1 MAIHIIHGIHTS
13 EAGTSTPA
21 RLVPELLER
30 GLYYK
35 IHDYGCALAI
45 TSRYQNPKRAI
56 KIADHIKPGDCI
68 IAHSNG
74 CAITSIMLNM
84 GIAPSCIVFLQP
96 ALDADTIFPDGNFVI
111 NVFHNKYDI
120 TTRFLAKYLLWF
132 HHPYG
137 AMGSKGY
144 TGNDERIRNFDVYEM
159 FGEKGHVN
167 PYLSSDVRRRVISTM
182 MDRSEEGCTHG
193 AQA

>member
-1 MAIHIIHGIHTS
+1 MTVHIIHGIHSS

-21 RLVPELLER
+21 RLIPELLDR
-30 GLYYK
+30 KLNYK

-56 KIADHIKPGDCI
+56 KIAKSIKPGDCI

-84 GIAPSCIVFLQP
+84 GIAPSCVVFLQP
-96 ALDADTIFPDGNFVI
+96 ALDDDTVFPEGNFCI
-111 NVFHNKYDI
+111 NVFHNKFDM
-120 TTRFLAKYLLWF
+120 TTRFAKWALWF

-137 AMGSKGY
+137 SMGAVGY
-144 TGNDERIRNFDVYEM
+144 TGNDHRIRNYDVYDM
-159 FGEKGHVN
+159 FGEMGHVQ
-167 PYLSSDVRRRVISTM
+167 PYLSADVRRKVVDIMVACSQ
-182 MDRSEEGCTHG
+182 EGCIRGSRT
-193 AQA
+193 